1 MDERGAL
8 LPICTGGHMSDLLID
23 AQLHF
28 FQKLHDHRVVIK
40 LPSKYHNTI
49 HNHLTLLYS
58 LLLQCLFLVFFFF
71 YTCLKLLDLLLL
83 HFSKLRLCQKS
94 INQQNSSSLQMVS
107 SLAQDNYTTKNYI
120 STIYQLVKNSYFLE
134 TNTDRRHNFILKRK
148 KFHSKF
154 NNNPFLLGCPGVA
167 HNSDRCSGCPS
178 LPIILLLSKIGLA
191 LTFFMSKDK

>member
-58 LLLQCLFLVFFFF
+58 LLLQCLFK
-71 YTCLKLLDLLLL
+71 YSST
-83 HFSKLRLCQKS
+83 
-94 INQQNSSSLQMVS
+94 SSS
-107 SLAQDNYTTKNYI
+107 
-120 STIYQLVKNSYFLE
+120 ST
-134 TNTDRRHNFILKRK
+134 
-148 KFHSKF
+148 
-154 NNNPFLLGCPGVA
+154 
-167 HNSDRCSGCPS
+167 
-178 LPIILLLSKIGLA
+178 LA
-191 LTFFMSKDK
+191 LNFLTYYYCIFLNWDCAKSRSTSKTHHPSKWWALWLRIIIQKKLYINYLSTSQKFLFFGDKYWHKTQFYIKKKKIPLKIQQQPVFVGLPRCCT